1 MFVYLLFSIISGI
14 VGGIISSLLLYIF
27 GWFDSS
33 IPLSFSS
40 IIMTSLIWLIIGL
53 FVGVISG
60 GVIGSASSI
69 LQNFLMKETKYR
81 LKWFLYNLISWSIV
95 YGAGL
100 GISLGLNNLIE
111 FPFMND
117 AIATLFIL
125 VAHGVCIVLFLN
137 YSPQIEFS

>member
-1 MFVYLLFSIISGI
+1 M
-14 VGGIISSLLLYIF
+14 
-27 GWFDSS
+27 
-33 IPLSFSS
+33 
-40 IIMTSLIWLIIGL
+40 
-53 FVGVISG
+53 GVISG